1 MLKAVIFDMD
11 GVIVDSHPIHIR
23 AWKRL
28 LNSIGIVVEEN
39 DLDIVRDGR
48 TKEEILRH
56 FVPGL
61 SARDIC
67 AYGELK
73 DDLYR
78 EEAVELRLIRGVKRL
93 LNELRRA
100 GISTAVASS
109 GSCWRVHQT
118 LNNLRLRDYFA
129 VVVTG
134 SECVTGKSDSSIFV
148 ETAKRLQVRCG
159 GALVFEDSVPGTRS
173 ATALGMKCVG
183 IGEAARASALV
194 AAGAERVVT
203 DFSGISLSEL
213 HGISTCHS
221 ETEKAL
227 LASASVR

>member
-28 LNSIGIVVEEN
+28 LNSIGIVIQEN
-39 DLDIVRDGR
+39 DLDIVRDGT

-56 FVPGL
+56 FVIDI
-61 SARDIC
+61 SAHDIC

-78 EEAVELRLIRGVKRL
+78 KEATELRPVRGVKRL
-93 LNELRRA
+93 LNELRRT
-100 GISTAVASS
+100 GITMAVASS
-109 GSCWRVHQT
+109 GSSWRVHQT
-118 LNNLRLRDYFA
+118 LSTMRLLDYFA

-134 SECVTGKSDSSIFV
+134 GECATGKSDPSIFL
-148 ETAKRLQVRCG
+148 ETAKRLQVGCEG
-159 GALVFEDSVPGTRS
+159 VLVFEDSVPGTRS
-173 ATALGMKCVG
+173 ATAVDMKCIG
-183 IGEAARASALV
+183 IGEGARASALM
-194 AAGAERVVT
+194 AAGAERVLP
-203 DFSGISLSEL
+203 DFSGIPLSEL
-213 HGISTCHS
+213 YEVFTDHS

-227 LASASVR
+227 LAFASVR

>member
-28 LNSIGIVVEEN
+28 LNSIDIVVKEN
-39 DLDIVRDGR
+39 DLDIVRDGK

-61 SARDIC
+61 SARDIS

-78 EEAVELRLIRGVKRL
+78 EEAAELRLIRGVKRL
-93 LNELRRA
+93 LNELRWA

-118 LNNLRLRDYFA
+118 LNTLRLRDYFA
-129 VVVTG
+129 VVVTAG
-134 SECVTGKSDSSIFV
+134 ECVTGKSDSSIFV
-148 ETAKRLQVRCG
+148 ETAKRLQVRCEG
-159 GALVFEDSVPGTRS
+159 VLVFEDSVPGTRS
-173 ATALGMKCVG
+173 AAGLGMKCIG
-183 IGEAARASALV
+183 IGEGARASALM
-194 AAGAERVVT
+194 AAGAERGLP
-203 DFSGISLSEL
+203 DFSGITLSEL
-213 HGISTCHS
+213 HGIFTDHS